1 MTERRQ
7 ARSVPGMPLPRLDL
21 NLLQVFDAVMTERHV
36 TRAAVRLEMTQPAV
50 SNALKRLRRQ
60 FEDQLFVKA
69 ARGVDPTP
77 RAGALWPGIHQA
89 LEDLRNT
96 VLPQNFDARSTH
108 QRYRI
113 AMVDITAALLSAH
126 LYRSVHA
133 RAPGTNL
140 FLIPHDPA
148 LTGPRLM
155 RGELDFAL
163 VIEPPRA
170 SVVQSMPLWSDNFV
184 VAARRGHALLEGKL
198 SLAAFCAAAHL
209 AINWSGAEEA
219 PSPIDDALAQRGLT
233 RNIGL
238 SVNQYSVVTTILSAT
253 DLIAVLPARFAAAA
267 PRQGEIATRPLP
279 FSLPD
284 AVVHLCWHQRSVDVP
299 AQQWLKQR
307 LLEAATALSLQ
318 TDRQAP
324 RR

>member
-1 MTERRQ
+1 MEND
-7 ARSVPGMPLPRLDL
+7 APRLDL

-36 TRAAVRLEMTQPAV
+36 TRAAERLQMTQPAV

-60 FEDQLFVKA
+60 FDDQLFVKA

-77 RAGALWPGIHQA
+77 RAGALWPRIHQA
-89 LEDLRNT
+89 LQELRDT
-96 VLPQNFDARSTH
+96 VQPQGFDARSTG

-113 AMVDITAALLSAH
+113 AMVDITASLITPH

-133 RAPGTNL
+133 SAPGTTL
-140 FLIPHDPA
+140 FFVPHDPA

-170 SVVQSMPLWSDNFV
+170 SVVQSMPLWSDSFV
-184 VAARRGHALLEGKL
+184 VAARRGHPALEGRL
-198 SLAAFCAAAHL
+198 SLAAFCAAPQL
-209 AINWSGAEEA
+209 AVNEPGDEEA
-219 PSPIDDALAQRGLT
+219 PSLIDDALAQRGLA
-233 RNIGL
+233 RNICL
-238 SVNQYSVVTTILSAT
+238 SVNQFSVVTEILRAT
-253 DLIAVLPARFAAAA
+253 DLLAVLPARFASAPAAA
-267 PRQGEIATRPLP
+267 GSIATRPLP

-284 AVVHLCWHQRSVDVP
+284 AVVHLCWHQRSVGAP
-299 AQQWLKQR
+299 AQAWLKQR
-307 LLEAATALSLQ
+307 LLEAATELSIG
-318 TDRQAP
+318 TEPAS